1 MRDGYVS
8 KRPREDGGEIV
19 VSEAHSFS
27 SLDSVKMNRNKNSR
41 QRVT

>member
-1 MRDGYVS
+1 MGKFPRDEG
-8 KRPREDGGEIV
+8 KDGGEIV